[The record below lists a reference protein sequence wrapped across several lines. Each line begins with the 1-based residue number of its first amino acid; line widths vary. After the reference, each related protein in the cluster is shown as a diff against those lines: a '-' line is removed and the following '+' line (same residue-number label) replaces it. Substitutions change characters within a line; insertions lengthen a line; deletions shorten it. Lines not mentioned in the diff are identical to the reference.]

1 MSTAEITRRIA
12 QASPRFQ
19 ARIAVVFYLLTIL
32 TGAIVFFLGGK
43 LGFVVDAIATVFYV
57 AVTLLFYALT
67 KGPKGTSRRKEF

>member
-32 TGAIVFFLGGK
+32 AGAIVFFLGGK

-57 AVTLLFYALT
+57 AVTILFYAVT
-67 KGPKGTSRRKEF
+67 RRPKGGTAQ